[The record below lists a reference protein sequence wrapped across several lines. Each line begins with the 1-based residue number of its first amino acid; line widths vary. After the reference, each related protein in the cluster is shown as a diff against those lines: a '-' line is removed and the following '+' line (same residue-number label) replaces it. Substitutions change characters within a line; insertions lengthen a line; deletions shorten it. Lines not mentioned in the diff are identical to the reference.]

1 MAMKRLPLPELI
13 ITAVVFVFGVADCV
27 GPTVWGKQGGSAL
40 LKCSL
45 APAEGSSA
53 PLHVVEWVRQ
63 GYDIP
68 VLIKFGSYAPRVH
81 PSYEGRVSLSG
92 GTTLKVMGLVLEDE
106 GWYECRILLL
116 DKPSDETR
124 NGSWTLL
131 SVTAPP
137 VFAEAPP
144 PVTEAFVG
152 RPITLKCVA
161 RGNPPPSIKW
171 HKDGVLMKQRGSVK
185 IVNGS
190 LSVGSV
196 SRQTAGRYQCQASN
210 SEGNETRTTQLSVKG
225 PPVIITPPK
234 DTVLN
239 MSQNALLQ
247 CQAEADPPNMT
258 YVWMREEENVY
269 HIESLKSRV
278 KVMVDGTL
286 LIPSVIPGDSGNY
299 TCMPT
304 NGLPAP
310 PSASAVLT
318 VQHPALVT
326 QMPDQTF
333 LPTGMSGVISCPLA
347 AEPPLLRVDW
357 TKDGKMLDLGA
368 YPGWTLTSEGSIVIA
383 TANDD
388 AAGVYTCTPYN
399 SYGTMGQSKP
409 TTVILQDPPSLRLSP
424 REEYRQDVGRTLLIP
439 CQADGDPPPKVTW
452 TKIGSSTRSLY
463 SVAVNG
469 SLLLQPLSKEHCGQ
483 WECSVA
489 NRVAT
494 ITSRTTVLVLGTSPH
509 AVSSVSVEV
518 RVNQANISWEP
529 GFDGGFTQT
538 FTIWLKCA
546 CSEGD
551 QQEWQSVPGPS
562 SGTSLLVS
570 GLFPSTE
577 YQFSV
582 LAQNKLGSGPFSEI
596 TTVRTLNALPMVS
609 GLEPPTLLSF
619 NQSSEGVY
627 LWWAAPS
634 AQQPPIDNFILQS
647 RLKEGVWLNLD
658 EDISVNQSEMLVLG
672 LQKNSNYE
680 LRLLSRRGE
689 QLSLPSRSINV
700 STVGLGPTSSRLLEF
715 VPQPL
720 LAGLMGGMGFLCL
733 ALLLALATVCVI
745 GHRRR
750 QRRRKRM
757 EDIPPALHKSPS
769 VKAGLAPGSP
779 DSALKLL
786 PSRPISS
793 SSSSSDHSSYSK
805 FSHSDYPGQRQ
816 QLLPCA
822 HPPSHSLPESHLH
835 KSPISSVE
843 FIHRGPDGRFV
854 VEPFEEISTS
864 APAGHMKPR
873 QELAQ
878 SLVRAED
885 AVIRKSQ
892 SIRSYRDERR
902 HPPFVLSVDM
912 PACGS
917 DIFPSGRVQAMAK
930 HLSLRGCCS
939 QEEEFANRAPDQ
951 SSLFSESSGSVLC
964 PQLDNMSLKRG
975 STRSTAS
982 TLVLQM
988 EHEREQGNLN
998 RCLKLAQEREE
1009 LERELR
1015 KYCLSQDTVVHYS
1028 KKGGSLRVKQK
1039 KAPEVMEGTLWKGR
1053 GMGSL
1058 HSKQLSSRGHCLS
1071 NDTNS
1076 LGIRAS
1082 SCIPWEATPMMSTS
1096 DLVQSGHGRAGEC
1109 LEDSHLISVH
1119 RRSRSLERGEHQKSH
1134 TNDRRRRRTMIEGAP
1149 VCVEGELFYPTL
1161 ERAHYTAEG
1170 SLKIP
1175 GTYSHNEHR
1184 IVPSVSNSLD
1194 KQQERIRGQA
1204 GHAGDYVEMSVDEPE
1219 EQTPLTRSMIDCICD
1234 TLDYQR
1240 PSLYQLE
1247 RESQMEN
1254 DSGYKTIRRGLR
1266 RDLGKLSD
1274 QSSRTLPSQRQTLHK
1289 SLSVGSQHENHH
1301 KSTPSLD
1308 SKLYKEQFLT
1318 PDAWID
1324 SLSSSPFTCRPS
1336 SELQKHHFIPN
1347 KKTDSQVPSKI
1358 EQQDSHPQPASNS
1371 LGVSTLDPHQHL
1383 DSMHHSP
1390 TTLPLEGSSWS
1401 HCHSS
1406 LDQMSQRHDEQEE
1419 EDGPEVDVE
1428 IRGYRDMPEP
1438 EGSCRSYASQSSGRG
1453 SLDHPS
1459 SRQSLSL
1466 SPPLMSSPETTEES
1480 DRDDT
1485 ASHKQTLKECPR
1497 RASVD
1502 ENYEW
1507 DSHYVSMHPADPKAS
1522 VSTDGLERKI
1532 RSEERQ
1538 RSHAVD
1544 DSRPGFKDEKKGLFP
1559 SVSLAGSVPVS
1570 VVPSCEETALA
1581 QDILHGS
1588 TCYPDPEPDAVLF

>member
-1 MAMKRLPLPELI
+1 MLWLELLLRVTSLI
-13 ITAVVFVFGVADCV
+13 PFLGCV
-27 GPTVWGKQGGSAL
+27 R
-40 LKCSL
+40 CSRFL

-347 AEPPLLRVDW
+347 AEPPLV
-357 TKDGKMLDLGA
+357 KYGKCIIKHMVTIQISLSL
-368 YPGWTLTSEGSIVIA
+368 Y
-383 TANDD
+383 
-388 AAGVYTCTPYN
+388 
-399 SYGTMGQSKP
+399 YGTMGQSKP

-538 FTIWLKCA
+538 FTIWSVLKCA

-672 LQKNSNYE
+672 LQK
-680 LRLLSRRGE
+680 
-689 QLSLPSRSINV
+689 
-700 STVGLGPTSSRLLEF
+700 
-715 VPQPL
+715 
-720 LAGLMGGMGFLCL
+720 
-733 ALLLALATVCVI
+733 
-745 GHRRR
+745 
-750 QRRRKRM
+750 
-757 EDIPPALHKSPS
+757 
-769 VKAGLAPGSP
+769 
-779 DSALKLL
+779 
-786 PSRPISS
+786 
-793 SSSSSDHSSYSK
+793 
-805 FSHSDYPGQRQ
+805 
-816 QLLPCA
+816 
-822 HPPSHSLPESHLH
+822 
-835 KSPISSVE
+835 
-843 FIHRGPDGRFV
+843 
-854 VEPFEEISTS
+854 
-864 APAGHMKPR
+864 
-873 QELAQ
+873 
-878 SLVRAED
+878 VRA
-885 AVIRKSQ
+885 S
-892 SIRSYRDERR
+892 
-902 HPPFVLSVDM
+902 
-912 PACGS
+912 
-917 DIFPSGRVQAMAK
+917 
-930 HLSLRGCCS
+930 
-939 QEEEFANRAPDQ
+939 
-951 SSLFSESSGSVLC
+951 
-964 PQLDNMSLKRG
+964 
-975 STRSTAS
+975 
-982 TLVLQM
+982 
-988 EHEREQGNLN
+988 
-998 RCLKLAQEREE
+998 
-1009 LERELR
+1009 
-1015 KYCLSQDTVVHYS
+1015 
-1028 KKGGSLRVKQK
+1028 
-1039 KAPEVMEGTLWKGR
+1039 
-1053 GMGSL
+1053 
-1058 HSKQLSSRGHCLS
+1058 
-1071 NDTNS
+1071 
-1076 LGIRAS
+1076 
-1082 SCIPWEATPMMSTS
+1082 
-1096 DLVQSGHGRAGEC
+1096 
-1109 LEDSHLISVH
+1109 
-1119 RRSRSLERGEHQKSH
+1119 
-1134 TNDRRRRRTMIEGAP
+1134 
-1149 VCVEGELFYPTL
+1149 
-1161 ERAHYTAEG
+1161 
-1170 SLKIP
+1170 
-1175 GTYSHNEHR
+1175 
-1184 IVPSVSNSLD
+1184 
-1194 KQQERIRGQA
+1194 
-1204 GHAGDYVEMSVDEPE
+1204 
-1219 EQTPLTRSMIDCICD
+1219 
-1234 TLDYQR
+1234 
-1240 PSLYQLE
+1240 
-1247 RESQMEN
+1247 
-1254 DSGYKTIRRGLR
+1254 
-1266 RDLGKLSD
+1266 
-1274 QSSRTLPSQRQTLHK
+1274 
-1289 SLSVGSQHENHH
+1289 
-1301 KSTPSLD
+1301 
-1308 SKLYKEQFLT
+1308 
-1318 PDAWID
+1318 
-1324 SLSSSPFTCRPS
+1324 
-1336 SELQKHHFIPN
+1336 
-1347 KKTDSQVPSKI
+1347 
-1358 EQQDSHPQPASNS
+1358 
-1371 LGVSTLDPHQHL
+1371 
-1383 DSMHHSP
+1383 
-1390 TTLPLEGSSWS
+1390 
-1401 HCHSS
+1401 
-1406 LDQMSQRHDEQEE
+1406 
-1419 EDGPEVDVE
+1419 
-1428 IRGYRDMPEP
+1428 
-1438 EGSCRSYASQSSGRG
+1438 
-1453 SLDHPS
+1453 
-1459 SRQSLSL
+1459 
-1466 SPPLMSSPETTEES
+1466 
-1480 DRDDT
+1480 
-1485 ASHKQTLKECPR
+1485 
-1497 RASVD
+1497 
-1502 ENYEW
+1502 
-1507 DSHYVSMHPADPKAS
+1507 
-1522 VSTDGLERKI
+1522 
-1532 RSEERQ
+1532 
-1538 RSHAVD
+1538 
-1544 DSRPGFKDEKKGLFP
+1544 
-1559 SVSLAGSVPVS
+1559 
-1570 VVPSCEETALA
+1570 
-1581 QDILHGS
+1581 
-1588 TCYPDPEPDAVLF
+1588 

>member
-1 MAMKRLPLPELI
+1 MSAMAMKRLPLPELI
-13 ITAVVFVFGVADCV
+13 ITAVVFIFGVADCV

-81 PSYEGRVSLSG
+81 PNYEGRVSLSD
-92 GTTLKVMGLVLEDE
+92 GTALRVKGLVLEDE

-137 VFAEAPP
+137 VFVEAPP
-144 PVTEAFVG
+144 PVTEAFLG
-152 RPITLKCVA
+152 RPFTLKCVA

-171 HKDGVLMKQRGSVK
+171 HKDGVLMKQKANVK

-210 SEGNETRTTQLSVKG
+210 SEGNDTRTIQLRVKG

-234 DTVLN
+234 DMVLN

-286 LIPSVIPGDSGNY
+286 LISSLIPGDSGNY

-310 PSASAVLT
+310 PSASAILT

-333 LPTGMSGVISCPLA
+333 LPTGMRGVISCPLA

-357 TKDGKMLDLGA
+357 TKDGKMLDLGS
-368 YPGWTLTSEGSIVIA
+368 YPGWTLTSKGSIVIA

-424 REEYRQDVGRTLLIP
+424 REEYRQEVGRTLLIP

-469 SLLLQPLSKEHCGQ
+469 SLLLQPLSKEHYGQ

-494 ITSRTTVLVLGTSPH
+494 ATARTTVLVLGTSPH

-538 FTIWLKCA
+538 FSIWLKCA

-570 GLFPSTE
+570 GLLPSTE

-596 TTVRTLNALPMVS
+596 TTARTLNALPMVS

-647 RLKEGVWLNLD
+647 RLEEGEWLNLD

-680 LRLLSRRGE
+680 LRLLSRRAE

-757 EDIPPALHKSPS
+757 E
-769 VKAGLAPGSP
+769 
-779 DSALKLL
+779 
-786 PSRPISS
+786 
-793 SSSSSDHSSYSK
+793 
-805 FSHSDYPGQRQ
+805 
-816 QLLPCA
+816 
-822 HPPSHSLPESHLH
+822 
-835 KSPISSVE
+835 
-843 FIHRGPDGRFV
+843 
-854 VEPFEEISTS
+854 
-864 APAGHMKPR
+864 
-873 QELAQ
+873 
-878 SLVRAED
+878 
-885 AVIRKSQ
+885 
-892 SIRSYRDERR
+892 
-902 HPPFVLSVDM
+902 
-912 PACGS
+912 
-917 DIFPSGRVQAMAK
+917 
-930 HLSLRGCCS
+930 
-939 QEEEFANRAPDQ
+939 
-951 SSLFSESSGSVLC
+951 
-964 PQLDNMSLKRG
+964 
-975 STRSTAS
+975 
-982 TLVLQM
+982 
-988 EHEREQGNLN
+988 
-998 RCLKLAQEREE
+998 
-1009 LERELR
+1009 
-1015 KYCLSQDTVVHYS
+1015 
-1028 KKGGSLRVKQK
+1028 
-1039 KAPEVMEGTLWKGR
+1039 
-1053 GMGSL
+1053 
-1058 HSKQLSSRGHCLS
+1058 
-1071 NDTNS
+1071 
-1076 LGIRAS
+1076 
-1082 SCIPWEATPMMSTS
+1082 
-1096 DLVQSGHGRAGEC
+1096 
-1109 LEDSHLISVH
+1109 
-1119 RRSRSLERGEHQKSH
+1119 
-1134 TNDRRRRRTMIEGAP
+1134 
-1149 VCVEGELFYPTL
+1149 
-1161 ERAHYTAEG
+1161 
-1170 SLKIP
+1170 
-1175 GTYSHNEHR
+1175 
-1184 IVPSVSNSLD
+1184 
-1194 KQQERIRGQA
+1194 
-1204 GHAGDYVEMSVDEPE
+1204 
-1219 EQTPLTRSMIDCICD
+1219 
-1234 TLDYQR
+1234 
-1240 PSLYQLE
+1240 
-1247 RESQMEN
+1247 
-1254 DSGYKTIRRGLR
+1254 
-1266 RDLGKLSD
+1266 GK
-1274 QSSRTLPSQRQTLHK
+1274 
-1289 SLSVGSQHENHH
+1289 
-1301 KSTPSLD
+1301 
-1308 SKLYKEQFLT
+1308 
-1318 PDAWID
+1318 
-1324 SLSSSPFTCRPS
+1324 
-1336 SELQKHHFIPN
+1336 
-1347 KKTDSQVPSKI
+1347 
-1358 EQQDSHPQPASNS
+1358 
-1371 LGVSTLDPHQHL
+1371 
-1383 DSMHHSP
+1383 
-1390 TTLPLEGSSWS
+1390 
-1401 HCHSS
+1401 
-1406 LDQMSQRHDEQEE
+1406 
-1419 EDGPEVDVE
+1419 
-1428 IRGYRDMPEP
+1428 
-1438 EGSCRSYASQSSGRG
+1438 
-1453 SLDHPS
+1453 
-1459 SRQSLSL
+1459 
-1466 SPPLMSSPETTEES
+1466 
-1480 DRDDT
+1480 
-1485 ASHKQTLKECPR
+1485 
-1497 RASVD
+1497 
-1502 ENYEW
+1502 
-1507 DSHYVSMHPADPKAS
+1507 
-1522 VSTDGLERKI
+1522 
-1532 RSEERQ
+1532 
-1538 RSHAVD
+1538 
-1544 DSRPGFKDEKKGLFP
+1544 
-1559 SVSLAGSVPVS
+1559 
-1570 VVPSCEETALA
+1570 ETAL
-1581 QDILHGS
+1581 
-1588 TCYPDPEPDAVLF
+1588 